1 MFGTPSGHSFGG
13 SFGAA
18 FDESPTTTPITIL
31 DKGER
36 TYFHT
41 RDDSITS
48 EGSIHSVGVKS
59 GSIKS
64 GSIKSGS
71 IKSGSLKSSIAT
83 TPSLVA
89 HSSTSSIA
97 TTSHSVQSRKSSFA
111 SIRNAFK
118 GKGTD
123 VPPPLPTLEQHPY
136 PHALKNPVFPRS
148 NSSLAHSSPR
158 GPSFASNGGF
168 SLPPRPSTPSGDN
181 RGRQV
186 PKRSASL
193 SRTGHSQSG
202 SIFYMSDGGS
212 DSHFA
217 MESSPPPVPKMPNG
231 LMNNSSNVHPREY
244 IHTSSH
250 HGHDEHKPVLK
261 EPRTPAEYALHA
273 VFTRF
278 VLSADHKVTQ
288 YLKSRLVCSGL

>member
-1 MFGTPSGHSFGG
+1 M
-13 SFGAA
+13 
-18 FDESPTTTPITIL
+18 
-31 DKGER
+31 
-36 TYFHT
+36 YFHT

-48 EGSIHSVGVKS
+48 EGSTHSVGQSLKA

-64 GSIKSGS
+64 GSMK
-71 IKSGSLKSSIAT
+71 LSIAT

-89 HSSTSSIA
+89 HSSNSSIA
-97 TTSHSVQSRKSSFA
+97 TTAYSVQSRKSSFA

-123 VPPPLPTLEQHPY
+123 VPPPLPPMEQQPY

-148 NSSLAHSSPR
+148 NSSLAQSSPR
-158 GPSFASNGGF
+158 RPSVTGNGGL
-168 SLPPRPSTPSGDN
+168 SQAPRPSTPSGDN

-186 PKRSASL
+186 PKRSVSL
-193 SRTGHSQSG
+193 SRSGHSQSG
-202 SIFYMSDGGS
+202 SIFYMSDTGS

-217 MESSPPPVPKMPNG
+217 TEPSPPPVPKMPNG
-231 LMNNSSNVHPREY
+231 LMNGTSNVLPRE
-244 IHTSSH
+244 HMHASSLPDS
-250 HGHDEHKPVLK
+250 DEHKPVLK

-288 YLKSRLVCSGL
+288 YLKSRLVCSD